1 MSYRVKKLTGSNLPG
16 RWMVEVTYRD
26 GSSPAIF
33 TVEDLEDV
41 DERIELDPDWIIITL
56 NKCAP
61 DPECRSGA

>member
-1 MSYRVKKLTGSNLPG
+1 
-16 RWMVEVTYRD
+16 MVEVTYRD

-61 DPECRSGA
+61 DPDCRSGA